1 MDSRPSDNFLHI
13 PWIIT
18 AVITVAAL
26 YYSREVMVP
35 IVVAILLTV
44 LLSPVA
50 SRLERHHL
58 GKSGSAL
65 VVWFAA
71 VIIIAFVGWL
81 VMNQGVHMASRLPD
95 YSETISKKIESIR
108 GAKNSAI
115 GRAADSIRQVLQE
128 FSSAIETTEKPQ
140 QNQGLGHNGG
150 GTSTNARQAKPVPV
164 EIVGSSNNL
173 NFQSIKSMIGPVV
186 TPLLKIAIV
195 FVVTAFMLFRRRDI
209 QDRLF
214 ALAGLSRIHLTKQ
227 AFTDATNRMVRYLW
241 MLSSV
246 NFSFGALFGTA
257 LYFLG
262 LPDALL
268 WGVLAGLL
276 RFVPYIGSAI
286 GAAMPILFSFAVF
299 EGWTKPLIALGVYL
313 FLEGVLGYAVEP
325 LLYSRNTGISA
336 LAILVAAIFWAAL
349 WGPIGLLL
357 STPLTVCIVA
367 MGRYVPQLEFLN
379 VLFGDK
385 KNAASD
391 VQLYQTLS
399 AGDLQSSQ
407 ELVDE
412 YLKERPIRELYDSV
426 LMPVLVLA
434 ERDRADGWFEGQRR
448 SRLFREMRTIV
459 EDLSIRY
466 PKNKTNEA
474 SPTEISS
481 DDQILPYRH
490 PGAPPV
496 IVSCIPVRDE
506 GDEIACVMLA
516 HLLKLAGYIAREVAL
531 GTQREML
538 DEVAEHEGQVIY
550 ISALPPFA
558 VSSIRRLY
566 KRIRAR
572 FPKFHVAVCLW
583 QFAGAADSM
592 RALLDLAESDL
603 ILNSLGESVVQ
614 IQQFAELQPQSARGT

>member
-1 MDSRPSDNFLHI
+1 MDSRPADNFLHI

-18 AVITVAAL
+18 AVIAVAAL

-58 GKSGSAL
+58 GRTASPL
-65 VVWFAA
+65 LVWFAA
-71 VIIIAFVGWL
+71 VVIIAFVGWL
-81 VMNQGVHMASRLPD
+81 VVNQGIHMASRLPD
-95 YSETISKKIESIR
+95 YSATISKKIESIR
-108 GAKNSAI
+108 GAKNSAL
-115 GRAADSIRQVLQE
+115 GRAAESVRQLLQE
-128 FSSAIETTEKPQ
+128 FSSAIESTEKPQ
-140 QNQGLGHNGG
+140 QNQNLTQKGN
-150 GTSTNARQAKPVPV
+150 GTSANARQTKPVPV
-164 EIVGSSNNL
+164 EIVGGSSNL
-173 NFQSIKSMIGPVV
+173 NFQSIKSMVGPIV

-276 RFVPYIGSAI
+276 RFVPYIGSTI

-299 EGWTKPLIALGVYL
+299 DGWTKPLIAFGVFL
-313 FLEGVLGYAVEP
+313 FLEGTLAYAVEP
-325 LLYSRNTGISA
+325 MLYSRSTGISP

-367 MGRYVPQLEFLN
+367 VGRYIPQLEFLN

-399 AGDLQSSQ
+399 SGDLEASQ
-407 ELVDE
+407 HLVDE
-412 YLKERPIRELYDSV
+412 YLNERSIRELYDSV

-434 ERDRADGWFEGQRR
+434 ERDRADSWFEGQRR

-459 EDLSIRY
+459 EELSIRY
-466 PKNKTNEA
+466 AKNTGGEA
-474 SPTEISS
+474 NAAEISP

-490 PGAPPV
+490 PGAPAV
-496 IVSCIPVRDE
+496 VVSCIPVRDE

-516 HLLKLAGYIAREVAL
+516 HLLKLAGYTAHEVAL

-538 DEVAEHEGQVIY
+538 DEIAEHEGQVIY

-572 FPKFHVAVCLW
+572 FGKFNVAVCLW

-603 ILNSLGESVVQ
+603 ILTSLGDSVVQ
-614 IQQFAELQPQSARGT
+614 IQQFVELQPQSAREK

>member
-1 MDSRPSDNFLHI
+1 MDSRPAENLLSI

-50 SRLERHHL
+50 SRLERHHA
-58 GKSGSAL
+58 GRTASAL
-65 VVWFAA
+65 IVWFAA
-71 VIIIAFVGWL
+71 VVLIAFVGWL
-81 VMNQGVHMASRLPD
+81 VVNQGIHMASRLPS
-95 YSETISKKIESIR
+95 YSATISKKIESIR
-108 GAKNSAI
+108 GAQNSAL
-115 GRAADSIRQVLQE
+115 GRAAESVRQLLQE
-128 FSSAIETTEKPQ
+128 FSSAIESTEKEPQ
-140 QNQGLGHNGG
+140 QSQNLSRNG
-150 GTSTNARQAKPVPV
+150 NATTPNTRQTKPVPV
-164 EIVGSSNNL
+164 EIVGNSNSL
-173 NFQSIKSMIGPVV
+173 NFQSIKSVIGPVV

-214 ALAGLSRIHLTKQ
+214 ALAGLSRIHLTKH

-276 RFVPYIGSAI
+276 RFVPYIGSTI

-299 EGWTKPLIALGVYL
+299 AGWTKPLIAFGVFL
-313 FLEGVLGYAVEP
+313 FLEGTLAYAVEP
-325 LLYSRNTGISA
+325 MLYSRSTGISP

-367 MGRYVPQLEFLN
+367 VGRYIPQLEFLN

-399 AGDLQSSQ
+399 AGDLEGSQ
-407 ELVDE
+407 QLVNE
-412 YLKERPIRELYDSV
+412 YLNERSIRELYDSA

-434 ERDRADGWFEGQRR
+434 ERDRADSWFEGQRR
-448 SRLFREMRTIV
+448 SRLFREMRSIV
-459 EDLSIRY
+459 EELSIRY
-466 PKNKTNEA
+466 AKNTEA
-474 SPTEISS
+474 NSAEISP

-490 PGAPPV
+490 PGAPAV

-506 GDEIACVMLA
+506 GDEIACIMLA
-516 HLLKLAGYIAREVAL
+516 HLLKLAGYSAHEIAL

-538 DEVAEHEGQVIY
+538 DEIAEHDGQVIY

-566 KRIRAR
+566 KRIRTR
-572 FPKFHVAVCLW
+572 FAKFHVAVCLW

-603 ILNSLGESVVQ
+603 ILTSLGDSVVQ
-614 IQQFAELQPQSARGT
+614 IQQFVELQPQSAREK

>member
-1 MDSRPSDNFLHI
+1 MDSRPADNFLHI

-18 AVITVAAL
+18 AVIAVAAL

-58 GKSGSAL
+58 GKTASPL
-65 VVWFAA
+65 LVWFAA
-71 VIIIAFVGWL
+71 VVIIGFVGWL
-81 VMNQGVHMASRLPD
+81 VVNQGIHMASRLPD
-95 YSETISKKIESIR
+95 YSATISKKIESIR
-108 GAKNSAI
+108 GAKNSAL
-115 GRAADSIRQVLQE
+115 GRAAESVRQLLQE
-128 FSSAIETTEKPQ
+128 FSSAIQSTEKEPQ
-140 QNQGLGHNGG
+140 QNQGLAHNGN
-150 GTSTNARQAKPVPV
+150 GTGANARQTKPVPV

-173 NFQSIKSMIGPVV
+173 NFQSIKSMVGPIV
-186 TPLLKIAIV
+186 TPLLKIGIV

-276 RFVPYIGSAI
+276 RFVPYIGSTI
-286 GAAMPILFSFAVF
+286 GAAMPILFSFAIF
-299 EGWTKPLIALGVYL
+299 DGWTKPLIALGVFL
-313 FLEGVLGYAVEP
+313 FLEGVLAYAVEP
-325 LLYSRNTGISA
+325 MLYSRSTGISP

-357 STPLTVCIVA
+357 STPLTLCIVPV
-367 MGRYVPQLEFLN
+367 GRYIPQLEFLN

-385 KNAASD
+385 KSAASD

-399 AGDLQSSQ
+399 AGDLEASQ
-407 ELVDE
+407 HLVDE
-412 YLKERPIRELYDSV
+412 YLNERPIRELYDSV
-426 LMPVLVLA
+426 LMPVLMLA

-448 SRLFREMRTIV
+448 TRLFRELRTIV
-459 EDLSIRY
+459 EELSIRY
-466 PKNKTNEA
+466 AKNTAVEA
-474 SPTEISS
+474 NPAEISP

-490 PGAPPV
+490 PGAPAV
-496 IVSCIPVRDE
+496 VVS
-506 GDEIACVMLA
+506 
-516 HLLKLAGYIAREVAL
+516 
-531 GTQREML
+531 
-538 DEVAEHEGQVIY
+538 
-550 ISALPPFA
+550 
-558 VSSIRRLY
+558 
-566 KRIRAR
+566 
-572 FPKFHVAVCLW
+572 
-583 QFAGAADSM
+583 
-592 RALLDLAESDL
+592 
-603 ILNSLGESVVQ
+603 
-614 IQQFAELQPQSARGT
+614 

>member
-1 MDSRPSDNFLHI
+1 MDSRPAENFLHI

-18 AVITVAAL
+18 AVVTIAAL

-44 LLSPVA
+44 LLAPVS
-50 SRLERHHL
+50 SRLERHHV
-58 GKSGSAL
+58 GKTASAL
-65 VVWFAA
+65 IVWFSA
-71 VIIIAFVGWL
+71 VILIAFVGWL
-81 VMNQGVHMASRLPD
+81 VVNQGIHMASRLPS
-95 YSETISKKIESIR
+95 YSATISKKIESIR
-108 GAKNSAI
+108 GAKNTAL
-115 GRAADSIRQVLQE
+115 GQAAESVRQLLQE
-128 FSSAIETTEKPQ
+128 FSSAIESTEKPQ
-140 QNQGLGHNGG
+140 QNQSLTGNAS
-150 GTSTNARQAKPVPV
+150 GTNANARQTKPVPV
-164 EIVGSSNNL
+164 EIVGGSNNL

-276 RFVPYIGSAI
+276 RFVPYIGSTI

-299 EGWTKPLIALGVYL
+299 DGWTKPLIAFGVFL
-313 FLEGVLGYAVEP
+313 FLEGTLAYAVEP
-325 LLYSRNTGISA
+325 MLYSSRTGISA
-336 LAILVAAIFWAAL
+336 LAILVSAIFWAAL

-357 STPLTVCIVA
+357 STPLTVCIIAV
-367 MGRYVPQLEFLN
+367 GRYIPQLEFLN

-385 KNAASD
+385 KGAASD

-399 AGDLQSSQ
+399 AGDLEGSQ
-407 ELVDE
+407 QLVDE
-412 YLKERPIRELYDSV
+412 YLSERSIRELYDSV

-434 ERDRADGWFEGQRR
+434 ERDRADGWFEGQKR
-448 SRLFREMRTIV
+448 SRLFHEMRTIV
-459 EDLSIRY
+459 EELSIRY
-466 PKNKTNEA
+466 AKNTAQEA
-474 SPTEISS
+474 SSAEISPNE
-481 DDQILPYRH
+481 QILPYRH
-490 PGAPPV
+490 PGAPSV
-496 IVSCIPVRDE
+496 VVSCIPVRDE
-506 GDEIACVMLA
+506 GDEIACTMLA
-516 HLLKLAGYIAREVAL
+516 HLLKLAGYSAHEVAL

-538 DEVAEHEGQVIY
+538 DEIEEHDGRVIY

-572 FPKFHVAVCLW
+572 FGKFHVAVCLW
-583 QFAGAADSM
+583 QFTGAADSM
-592 RALLDLAESDL
+592 RALLDLADSDL
-603 ILNSLGESVVQ
+603 VLTSLGDSVLQ
-614 IQQFAELQPQSARGT
+614 IQQFVELQPQSAHDK